1 MSRNTTIKFSVIG
14 LGYVGLA
21 NSMVLAQY
29 FEVVGFDQDKKIIEN
44 LQDKKSHINEDG
56 IKNALKSDNI
66 NFLATDS
73 KKLCYEKSDYIII
86 ATPTN
91 YDPEINF
98 FDTSSVES
106 SINDA
111 LELSPSHGLII
122 IKSTIPVGFVK
133 KLNAKHKTSRI
144 IFCPEF
150 LREGSSFE
158 DAANPSRIIIG
169 SHLNEA
175 KKLGSILK
183 RTSNKK
189 EVEVI
194 HTGSDEAEA
203 IKLFSNTY
211 LAMRV
216 AFFNELDSF
225 ALNNSLSSQEIID
238 GVSQDNRIGRFYN
251 NPSFGYGGYCLPK
264 DTKQLLSNF
273 SSTPQN
279 IISAVVESNK
289 SRRDFLAKK
298 ILEMQ
303 PKKIGIYRV
312 SMKANSDNHRSSA
325 ILKLGKHI
333 KDYCDVEI
341 CIFEPEI
348 LLSELS
354 DFELINDFEKFISD
368 VDLILAN
375 RIDDNLKKVNI
386 PIFTRDIYNEN

>member
-1 MSRNTTIKFSVIG
+1 MPRNTIIKFSVIG

-21 NSMVLAQY
+21 NSMVLAKY
-29 FEVVGFDQDKKIIEN
+29 FKVVGLDQDKKIVSN

-56 IKNALKSDNI
+56 IKNALKSDRI
-66 NFLATDS
+66 NFSATDS
-73 KKLCYEKSDYIII
+73 KKICYENSNYIII

-106 SINDA
+106 SIKDA
-111 LELSPSHGLII
+111 IELSPANALII
-122 IKSTIPVGFVK
+122 IKSTIPIGFTK
-133 KLNAKHKTSRI
+133 EMNARHKTSRI

-150 LREGSSFE
+150 LREGTSYE
-158 DAANPSRIIIG
+158 DAENPSRIIIG
-169 SHLNEA
+169 AHLNEA
-175 KKLGSILK
+175 KELGLILK
-183 RTSNKK
+183 STSEKK
-189 EVEVI
+189 EVAVI

-225 ALNNSLSSQEIID
+225 AMNYSLSSQEIID
-238 GVSQDNRIGRFYN
+238 GVSEDNRIGKFYN

-273 SSTPQN
+273 NTTPQN
-279 IISAVVESNK
+279 IISAVVDSNNT
-289 SRRDFLAKK
+289 RRDFLAKK

-312 SMKANSDNHRSSA
+312 AMKANSDNYRSSA
-325 ILKLGKHI
+325 ILKLGKQL
-333 KDYCDVEI
+333 KNDSNTEV

-348 LLSELS
+348 SVSDLP
-354 DFELINDFEKFISD
+354 DFELINDFKKFVSG
-368 VDLILAN
+368 VDLIIAN
-375 RIDDNLKKVNI
+375 RIDDNLKTLNI